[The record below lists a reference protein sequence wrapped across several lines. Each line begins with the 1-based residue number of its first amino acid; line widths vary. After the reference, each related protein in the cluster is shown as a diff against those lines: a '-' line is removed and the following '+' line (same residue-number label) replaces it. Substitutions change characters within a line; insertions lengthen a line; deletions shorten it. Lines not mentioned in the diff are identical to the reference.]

1 MMQTYDDSRNRMT
14 PQRKGIISGAIMK
27 SAEGGNDQNTGAK
40 PPAQEEGSPLD
51 RVLVAAMKVLYDKS
65 TSDGVVNMLRKGEP
79 VQALAQTSL
88 FVMKALYD
96 ESKGTI
102 PPPVMVPAS
111 GAVTDYLAELS
122 QAAGV
127 QLSEEQAAQAK
138 QFVMERLSARF
149 SKQAAPTD
157 AAPTSQEQMTAVPQ
171 EGV

>member
-1 MMQTYDDSRNRMT
+1 MMHSYDDSRDRVV
-14 PQRKGIISGAIMK
+14 PPRKGIIGGGMAQPGTQEPVGK
-27 SAEGGNDQNTGAK
+27 TAEQ
-40 PPAQEEGSPLD
+40 PAPLD

-102 PPPVMVPAS
+102 PPQVLVPAS